1 MREMRPSVNATVNPE
16 AIMAVATVP
25 PVRIFMRT
33 HLWMSWAR
41 VALQH
46 EAMAEVAREEMQQAG
61 PENLHGRLLQNEA
74 DAGLVAICAAA
85 FAVEALSRELAEL
98 VNLPPA
104 TLAAWQRKPPQA
116 DKLVM
121 ELLKL
126 AVDPKGLV
134 AGWKRELSW
143 LFGVRGGA
151 VHYQGVTEPAQAHPV
166 GMNVSVAQV
175 TYSTENSRRA
185 VDLLLGM
192 LKRCRDKPKPP
203 ARQWSHDMRV
213 TIDELIGRR
222 GQAG

>member
-1 MREMRPSVNATVNPE
+1 MQPRVSVTVNAQP
-16 AIMAVATVP
+16 AMAVVTVP

-46 EAMAEVAREEMQQAG
+46 ETMVEAARQELQQAG
-61 PENLHGRLLQNEA
+61 PENMNGRLLQNEA

-85 FAVEALSRELAEL
+85 FAIEALSRELDEL
-98 VNLPPA
+98 VIVPPA
-104 TLAAWQRKPPQA
+104 TLAAWRKKPPPA
-116 DKLVM
+116 DKQVL

-151 VHYQGVTEPAQAHPV
+151 VHYRGVSEPVQAHPV
-166 GMNVSVAQV
+166 GINVAVAQV
-175 TYSTENSRRA
+175 TYSTENATRA
-185 VDLLLGM
+185 VDLLLGI
-192 LKRCRDKPKPP
+192 LERCRDKPKPP
-203 ARQWSHDMRV
+203 VKKWSQDMRV
-213 TIDELIGRR
+213 TINELIGRR
-222 GQAG
+222 GQVE